1 MFIIKTIFLI
11 SIAFIFYTY
20 FGYPLLLAF
29 LLPFKRKRVNKR
41 PFTPYVSFII
51 TVYNEEERIRRKIEN
66 TLSLNYPEDKLEII
80 VASDCS
86 TDRTDEIALSFS
98 DKGVKLV
105 RSPVRKGKE
114 YAQKIAI
121 EKAKGKIIVFSDASS
136 YLLRDSL
143 KNIIENFADLSVGCV
158 SSIDKIINPDG
169 KDGGESL
176 YVKYE
181 MFLRRIESKIN
192 SLVGVSG
199 SFFAVRK
206 ELCSN
211 WPYELAS
218 DFNVVLNSIRAGK
231 RAVLDEE
238 AVALYQHTLDERKE
252 FNRKV
257 RIILRGITV
266 LFKNLD
272 MLNLFKYGFFSW
284 QLLSHKLFR
293 WCVPFFLIICFFS
306 NILLLKEKLFLIL
319 FITQCVVYTIP
330 VFFLFSKKDTFLRK
344 LTRYFLVINLSTI
357 VAWYKFIKGE
367 RITTWTP
374 SERNTMKRIF

>member
-1 MFIIKTIFLI
+1 
-11 SIAFIFYTY
+11 
-20 FGYPLLLAF
+20 
-29 LLPFKRKRVNKR
+29 
-41 PFTPYVSFII
+41 
-51 TVYNEEERIRRKIEN
+51 
-66 TLSLNYPEDKLEII
+66 
-80 VASDCS
+80 
-86 TDRTDEIALSFS
+86 
-98 DKGVKLV
+98 
-105 RSPVRKGKE
+105 
-114 YAQKIAI
+114 
-121 EKAKGKIIVFSDASS
+121 
-136 YLLRDSL
+136 
-143 KNIIENFADLSVGCV
+143 
-158 SSIDKIINPDG
+158 
-169 KDGGESL
+169 
-176 YVKYE
+176 